1 MKNLVV
7 TLLGCM
13 VFASCT
19 KTKMDQEVATTLPSD
34 LQSCDF
40 GFTSFNLVKRAPVNT
55 ITDDAIFKRPRSGGG
70 GTTTPP
76 PTGAGLIYLDF
87 NGQIVTGTPWNTN
100 GDITCAPANLT
111 ADEMSQVVSR
121 VAGDYSP
128 FNITITTDEALFN
141 ASTAK
146 KMRVIITESWE
157 WYGQTGGAA
166 FISTLAVGSTIPC
179 FVFSSLLGYSPRGIA
194 EATSHE
200 SGHTIGLYH
209 QSSYSGSTKTAEYNA
224 GQGTGEIGWAPIMGN
239 SYSKNLSLWH
249 KGPTN
254 TSASTIQDDVAM
266 ITTVV
271 GTKTDDHSNAVSAA
285 TPLTSS
291 IDALINSSTDVDY
304 FSVNLAA
311 ASTITLT
318 PFNFGLY
325 NAGANLDLVLKIYNS
340 QGILIAT
347 VNDALL
353 LNAATVVT
361 PGTYYVSVG
370 TTSNA
375 YTTIYGMLGKYNLR
389 IN

>member
-1 MKNLVV
+1 MKNLVIAMI
-7 TLLGCM
+7 GCI
-13 VFASCT
+13 VFASCS
-19 KTKMDQEVATTLPSD
+19 KTKMDQEVSTTLPSD

-40 GFTSFNLVKRAPVNT
+40 GFTSFNLIKRSPVNYN
-55 ITDDAIFKRPRSGGG
+55 IDESLLRGKPGGG
-70 GTTTPP
+70 GSTTPP

-87 NGQIVTGTPWNTN
+87 NGQFVTGTPWN
-100 GDITCAPANLT
+100 GGASFTCAPANLT
-111 ADEMSQVVSR
+111 VDEINQVVSR
-121 VAGDYSP
+121 VASDYSP
-128 FNITITTDEALFN
+128 FNITITTDEAVFN

-146 KMRVIITESWE
+146 RMRVIITESWE

-166 FISTLAVGSTIPC
+166 FIGTLAAGSTTPC

-209 QSSYSGSTKTAEYNA
+209 QSTYSGTTKTAEYNA

-254 TSASTIQDDVAM
+254 VSASTIQDDVAV

-271 GTKTDDHSNAVSAA
+271 GAKTDDHSNSVSGA
-285 TPLTSS
+285 TALSS
-291 IDALINSSTDVDY
+291 SVDALINNSTDVDY
-304 FSVNLAA
+304 FSVNLLA

-325 NAGANLDLVLKIYNS
+325 NAGANVDLNLKIYNS
-340 QGILIAT
+340 QGTLIAT
-347 VNDALL
+347 VNDALI
-353 LNAATVVT
+353 LNAATVAAA
-361 PGTYYVSVG
+361 GTYYISVE

-375 YTTIYGMLGKYNLR
+375 YTTTYGMLGKYNLR